1 MGDIYEFNN
10 FNAGA
15 GYISPPVA
23 GSLNLADPPP
33 KIDKIISGLG
43 KIATRAENFFH
54 TSIHP
59 EFFVEKLKEILPEK
73 PKNLDSDNSQRSQQ
87 VYQVV
92 HRSNEIIASARTI
105 WPFTLFR
112 DDIVVDRTKV
122 SITKRDFFFVSE
134 VMSIRLEDILN
145 VKVSLGP
152 FFGSLTLAVRILS
165 SEDHHTINF
174 FSRSDAIRLKH
185 IIQGYIIAI
194 HDNIDC
200 KYQDKEEL
208 INTLNE
214 LGQENC

>member
-1 MGDIYEFNN
+1 MPNENAQKNQEIY
-10 FNAGA
+10 
-15 GYISPPVA
+15 
-23 GSLNLADPPP
+23 D
-33 KIDKIISGLG
+33 
-43 KIATRAENFFH
+43 
-54 TSIHP
+54 
-59 EFFVEKLKEILPEK
+59 
-73 PKNLDSDNSQRSQQ
+73 
-87 VYQVV
+87 VV
-92 HRSNEIIASARTI
+92 HRSNEIIASARTV

-185 IIQGYIIAI
+185 IIQGYIIAL

-200 KYQDKEEL
+200 KYQNREEL
-208 INTLNE
+208 IDTLNE
-214 LGQENC
+214 LGQENT